1 MIELALNKLQKYY
14 GATMVLED
22 ITFEV
27 MTKDRVGIVGD
38 NGCGKTTLFKII
50 MGIEGYE
57 KGMLTVRKGATLGY
71 LEQVPNYPEGY
82 RVMDVLQEAF
92 KELLEL
98 EGSMK
103 LLEKKL
109 AAAGEEEAEKILK
122 SYSELQL
129 TFEGLG
135 GYEREEKLSKV
146 CTGLKISEEFLEQDF
161 HKLSGGEKTTV
172 ILGKI
177 LLESPDILLLDEPSN
192 HLDLEAL
199 EWLEDYL
206 KEYKGVVLLISH
218 DRYFLDKVATKIVEI
233 EDMVATT
240 YQGNYAAYVKEKER
254 QLQLQLEDYEDQ
266 QKKIKA
272 MEKSIAQLRDW
283 GQRGDNPKFFKKAA
297 SMQKMLDKMEK
308 IHKPV
313 FDRSSI
319 SINVKSGGRSGN
331 EVVVIEALR
340 KSYGHKSI
348 LNNADLLIRHG
359 EAVSLIGSNG
369 CGKST
374 LIKMLL
380 GYEMADSGL
389 AELGSSTLLAYLPQ
403 NVTFPDN
410 NKTVIDTF
418 REDIVMTEGKA
429 REYLAKYMFYGE
441 GVFKKLSG
449 LSGGERSR
457 LKLAMIMYNPVN
469 LLILDEP
476 TNHLDIG
483 SREELEEL
491 LKAFKGTILFVSHD
505 RQFINNIATRVVELK
520 DGKLYSYE
528 GDYEYY
534 REKSL
539 ELKAKKLEEIESYDK
554 KVAKEADNS
563 RNGQNNSKASNGTL
577 SGNSLWRKEKLE
589 GEIEKKEEEL
599 RIIEEDIE
607 AFSDDYERLNAF
619 HVYKIKVEGELEKLM
634 EEYFTYS

>member
-27 MTKDRVGIVGD
+27 MTRDRVGIVGD

-71 LEQVPNYPEGY
+71 LEQVPNFPEGY

-109 AAAGEEEAEKILK
+109 AAAEEEEAERILK
-122 SYSELQL
+122 SYSELQI

-146 CTGLKISEEFLEQDF
+146 CTGLKIGEEFLDQEF

-206 KEYKGVVLLISH
+206 KEYRGVVLLISH

-233 EDMVATT
+233 EDMVSTT
-240 YQGNYAAYVKEKER
+240 YQGNYTAYVKEKER
-254 QLQLQLEDYEDQ
+254 QLQLQLADYEDQ

-297 SMQKMLDKMEK
+297 SMQKMLDRMEK
-308 IHKPV
+308 VQKPV

-319 SINVKSGGRSGN
+319 SINVNSGGRSGN
-331 EVVVIEALR
+331 EVIIIEALS
-340 KSYGHKSI
+340 KSYGSKN
-348 LNNADLLIRHG
+348 LLDKADLLIRQG
-359 EAVSLIGSNG
+359 EAVGLIGSNG
-369 CGKST
+369 SGKST
-374 LIKMLL
+374 LIKILL
-380 GYEMADSGL
+380 GYEKEDSGL

-403 NVTFPDN
+403 NVTFDDN
-410 NKTVIDTF
+410 NKTVLDTF

-429 REYLAKYMFYGE
+429 REYLARYMFYGE

-457 LKLAMIMYNPVN
+457 LKLAMIMYHPVN

-476 TNHLDIG
+476 TNHLDIA

-491 LKAFKGTILFVSHD
+491 LKSFKGTILFVSHD

-520 DGKLYSYE
+520 DGKLISYE

-534 REKSL
+534 KEKSL
-539 ELKAKKLEEIESYDK
+539 ELKAKSLEEVESSYNIATKEKDK
-554 KVAKEADNS
+554 ID
-563 RNGQNNSKASNGTL
+563 KAPHNSNGSNRTL

-589 GEIEKKEEEL
+589 GEIEKKEDEL
-599 RIIEEDIE
+599 KVIEEEIE
-607 AFSDDYERLNAF
+607 AFFDDYERLNAL
-619 HVYKIKVEGELEKLM
+619 YTDKKMAEDELEKLM
-634 EEYFTYS
+634 EEYFSYS